1 MSILLTVLLSV
12 VGGIVALIVF
22 FIFWIRGRVRNR
34 RALYTV
40 LAPFLML
47 HTARLKLRIEA
58 LPAGDDDDAVTA
70 GHFALMGTMW
80 STLAAQGFVQLA
92 QLTDDDDRRFIV
104 GQHPQHRLVALVVF
118 VPELPP
124 YLEFITLSEA
134 NVARVITGEPGA
146 RALQLASLTVE
157 VESAPGAERALAA
170 LAASLPGR
178 QLDARMAI
186 LLIERLHVAR
196 MDSQLARA
204 PSLAD
209 MRAHA
214 AVHGGGGEL
223 DAEHE
228 QRALD
233 INRSSW
239 LDAVRIALLDNARRK
254 LKLDEEAWGRL
265 DENLVV
271 VHQGMDADEVIAT
284 LSGYDLVERLGEQLK
299 RQNFG
304 PGQIFDE
311 INRRLEPGQQR
322 QLVLSLG
329 IPVQARLFAHAS
341 ALETAGVEPMMVPA

>member
-12 VGGIVALIVF
+12 VGGIVALVVLLIL
-22 FIFWIRGRVRNR
+22 WLRAKVRKT
-34 RALYTV
+34 RALYTT
-40 LAPFLML
+40 LGPFLML
-47 HTARLKLRIEA
+47 HTARLKLRIEP
-58 LPAGDDDDAVTA
+58 LPAGDDDDVTA
-70 GHFALMGTMW
+70 GHFAQMGKMW
-80 STLAAQGFVQLA
+80 AALAAQGFAQLA
-92 QLTDDDDRRFIV
+92 QLADDDGRRLIV
-104 GQHPQHRLVALVVF
+104 GQHPEHRLVALVVF

-124 YLEFITLSEA
+124 FLEFITLSEA

-146 RALQLASLTVE
+146 HRLQLASLTVDTE
-157 VESAPGAERALAA
+157 AAPTLEMALAA
-170 LAASLPGR
+170 LAAALPGR
-178 QLDARMAI
+178 GLDARMAI

-204 PSLAD
+204 PGLAD

-214 AVHGGGGEL
+214 AVHGGGAEL

-265 DENLVV
+265 DDNLVV

-284 LSGYDLVERLGEQLK
+284 LSGYELVERLGEQLK

-304 PGQIFDE
+304 PAQIFDE
-311 INRRLEPGQQR
+311 INRRLDSGQQR
-322 QLVLSLG
+322 KLVLSLG
-329 IPVQARLFAHAS
+329 IPVQARLFAHAN